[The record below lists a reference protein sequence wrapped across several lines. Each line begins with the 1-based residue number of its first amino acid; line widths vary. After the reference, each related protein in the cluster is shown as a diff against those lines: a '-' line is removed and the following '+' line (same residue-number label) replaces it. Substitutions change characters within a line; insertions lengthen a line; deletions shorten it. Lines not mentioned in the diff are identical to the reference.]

1 MLWQT
6 GGWRRWAKK
15 NFKNRDDSILGVC
28 LPKMTNTRLDVPA
41 KDKWKK
47 KNAYENIQNEKD
59 DLKKDN
65 DNKAAKGAPNQNKLS
80 TISV

>member
-1 MLWQT
+1 MN
-6 GGWRRWAKK
+6 KK
-15 NFKNRDDSILGVC
+15 EKNV
-28 LPKMTNTRLDVPA
+28 
-41 KDKWKK
+41 
-47 KNAYENIQNEKD
+47 YENIQNEKD